1 MKYTIEHKVTQK
13 VRNHLRTIEYVDNNV
28 DRISKN
34 TRRSLR
40 VVLWDFHNQ
49 FSKTFEST
57 IKKREEYEHEQRM
70 AEDAREFFASISRR
84 SDELKKI
91 VNTVDLENTPKSQP
105 Q

>member
-1 MKYTIEHKVTQK
+1 MKNTIEHKVTQK

-57 IKKREEYEHEQRM
+57 IKKREEFEHEQRM
-70 AEDAREFFASISRR
+70 AEDAKEFFASISKR
-84 SDELKKI
+84 SDELRKI
-91 VNTVDLENTPKSQP
+91 VSTVDLENTTKTR
-105 Q
+105 

>member
-70 AEDAREFFASISRR
+70 AEDAKEFFASLSKR
-84 SDELKKI
+84 SEELKKM
-91 VNTVDLENTPKSQP
+91 VSTTDLENAPKSKSH
-105 Q
+105 